1 MYIPLSNSLWIYFLI
16 LRVVYVSKG
25 ERTPETNNSCDASS
39 FVAFVIE
46 DETQPCGMI

>member
-1 MYIPLSNSLWIYFLI
+1 MYIPWSTSLYIYFLI

-25 ERTPETNNSCDASS
+25 ERTPEPNNLCDESS

-46 DETQPCGMI
+46 DET